1 MIKDFDPTRHS
12 LHHAAER
19 CRRYLRLSDDLVIR
33 TLREEYG
40 FSSIPEDLSLED
52 FQTLVEDDK
61 RGALTIYSDFR
72 DYAQDRDTQAAEHY
86 EQELLAVDP
95 CEHGPPYRVIYA
107 DPGWQY
113 RSKKA
118 GGSMKSGSAQHY
130 TVSTVGE
137 IAALPLRTLRHP
149 EGSVLFLWTTVPMK
163 PEGWQV
169 FNAWGFEYKTTI
181 YWIKDDLDAAT
192 GTISPGRLG
201 MGWWFRGQ
209 VEECLV
215 GIKGDVKAFR
225 CQKKNYVF
233 AKATT
238 HSKKPEA
245 VRRLI
250 LEATEALGG
259 PRIELFSRDLT
270 AGWDHWGDEVY
281 ADLVL
286 TGDEWRRRGVLYGQ
300 EKS

>member
-1 MIKDFDPTRHS
+1 VIKDFDPARHS

-19 CRRYLRLSDDLVIR
+19 CRSYLPSDDLVIR

-40 FSSIPEDLSLED
+40 FSTIPEDMLLED
-52 FQTLVEDDK
+52 FQALVDDDK
-61 RGALTIYSDFR
+61 DGVSLIYSDFR
-72 DYAQDRDTQAAEHY
+72 DYAADLDTQAAEHY
-86 EQELLAVDP
+86 EQEQYASESETFEP
-95 CEHGPPYRVIYA
+95 GPPYRVIYA

-113 RSKKA
+113 DSKKA
-118 GGSMKSGSAQHY
+118 GGSMKSGSVQHY
-130 TVSTVGE
+130 HVSTVGE
-137 IAALPLRTLRHP
+137 IAALPIRTLRHP
-149 EGSVLFLWTTVPMK
+149 EAAVLFLWTTVPMQ
-163 PEGWQV
+163 PEAWQV
-169 FNAWGFEYKTTI
+169 FNAWGFEYKTSI
-181 YWIKDDLDAAT
+181 YWIKDELNEAT
-192 GTISPGRLG
+192 GEISPGRLG

-209 VEECLV
+209 VEVCFV
-215 GIKGDVKAFR
+215 GIKGDVRAFR

-233 AKATT
+233 EKSTT

-281 ADLVL
+281 TDLRL
-286 TGDEWRRRGVLYGQ
+286 HGDVWVKL
-300 EKS
+300 